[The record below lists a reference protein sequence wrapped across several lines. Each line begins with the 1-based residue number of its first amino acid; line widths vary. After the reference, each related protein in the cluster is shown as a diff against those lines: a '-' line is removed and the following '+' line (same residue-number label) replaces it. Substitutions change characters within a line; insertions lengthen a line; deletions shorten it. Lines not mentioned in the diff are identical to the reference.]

1 MLQVKAFAFTAYPVT
16 DLPRAKAFYQ
26 GVLGLKP
33 GNVWGDDNQ
42 GWIEYDLGDGTLA
55 IGNFTADKWKPS
67 ASGPSLALEVAD
79 FAAAVAALRD
89 AGVPFV
95 VEPMDSGVCHMGIV
109 SDPDGNSLI
118 IHHRKAQT

>member
-16 DLPRAKAFYQ
+16 DLVRAKAFYQ

-33 GNVWGDDNQ
+33 GNVWGDDKQ

-55 IGNFTADKWKPS
+55 ISNFSADKWKPS
-67 ASGPSLALEVAD
+67 ASGPSLALEVTD
-79 FAAAVAALRD
+79 FAAAVATLRG
-89 AGVPFV
+89 AGVPFL

-118 IHHRKAQT
+118 IHHRKAQA